1 MGRTVGVDG
10 LAAAVNAVLDEYV
23 DSVKENLDVIT
34 KEVAKAGVKALK
46 AESRSAVGGTG
57 KYASGWKA
65 EVKSGNLGVEGVLYN
80 GKLPGLPHLL
90 EHGHVSRNGTGRT
103 FPYVS
108 ARPHIAKVEQELI
121 KQFET
126 EVMSKL

>member
-1 MGRTVGVDG
+1 MSRRVGVDG

-80 GKLPGLPHLL
+80 GKVPGLPHLL
-90 EHGHVSRNGTGRT
+90 EHGHAMRNGGR
-103 FPYVS
+103 V
-108 ARPHIAKVEQELI
+108 AGRPHIAKVEQELI
-121 KQFET
+121 KQYE
-126 EVMSKL
+126 EQVKSKV